1 MVEPKV
7 QHMAQP
13 MSVAVVAKELRDR
26 RRAII
31 GNSIGLVA
39 LIAWLGVLFPILSGS
54 DAFTGLIER
63 MPDELAAV
71 LGMDPATFLT
81 AAGFLSTQLYSLFAP
96 LLILIFVI
104 NAATSEVT
112 AEERDGLM
120 DMLLSVPLSRSRVF
134 AAKAGGVA
142 LSTLVL
148 VAVMTGALLVVNPLF
163 DMDLPVVAVLASG
176 AGLWLLGMLFG
187 SVALLAGSLAGRTT
201 VAGGVTGLLA
211 VLAWFVDGFAGLYSW
226 LEGPRAFSPFT
237 WYLEPNPL
245 IEGFTSGHLWLLVT
259 TLVVAVAATLL
270 FARRD
275 IASERVALPRIPL
288 LRIRPCRRRSGRPRA
303 AWLLSGLFRK
313 TVWDRRRAVWAWGGG
328 LGLLTVAMFS
338 AWPALAQD
346 AEALSALITSMPREV
361 FAMFGMSDP
370 EAIVTPAGFISS
382 RIYQTIGPI
391 LVIMFAVRGVSM
403 GLAKEESSGVL
414 DLVLSN
420 PAARSRVVAAKAAG
434 IVLTTVL
441 VVLIPTVVAIV
452 GDVAWETDLGPG
464 RILAAS
470 AGLGLLGLFFGG
482 LAMAIWALGGASFPA
497 IRVTAVV
504 ALAAFFLNGL
514 GSLTDTLEPARVVSP
529 FYWYFGD
536 VPPLAKGF
544 EPTYFLLLAG
554 AALTGWLAIARFS
567 RRDIAV

>member
-1 MVEPKV
+1 MN
-7 QHMAQP
+7 
-13 MSVAVVAKELRDR
+13 VAIVAKALRDR

-39 LIAWLGVLFPILSGS
+39 LIAWLGVLFPILRGS
-54 DAFTGLIER
+54 DAFTEMIER
-63 MPDELAAV
+63 IPPELAAV
-71 LGMDPATFLT
+71 LGLDPATFLT
-81 AAGFLSTQLYSLFAP
+81 AAGYLSTQLYALFAP

-104 NAATSEVT
+104 NAAISEVA

-120 DMLLSVPLSRSRVF
+120 DMLLSVPVSRSRVF

-142 LSTLVL
+142 LTTLVL
-148 VAVMTGALLVVNPLF
+148 VAVMTGALLIVNPLF

-176 AGLWLLGMLFG
+176 AGLWLLGVLFG
-187 SVALLAGSLAGRTT
+187 SVALLVGTVAGRTT

-211 VLAWFVDGFAGLYSW
+211 VLAWFVNGFAGLYSW
-226 LEGPRAFSPFT
+226 LEGSSAFSPFT

-245 IEGFTSGHLWLLVT
+245 IEGFTTSHLWLLVT
-259 TLVVAVAATLL
+259 TVVVAVAATLL

-275 IASERVALPRIPL
+275 IASERVALLDAAFVRPR
-288 LRIRPCRRRSGRPRA
+288 RPRGRRSRPRV

-313 TVWDRRRAVWAWGGG
+313 TLWDRRRAVWAWGGG

-391 LVIMFAVRGVSM
+391 LVVMFAVRGVSM
-403 GLAKEESSGVL
+403 GLTKEESSGVL
-414 DLVLSN
+414 DLVLAN
-420 PAARSRVVAAKAAG
+420 PSARSRVVVAKAAG

-441 VVLIPTVVAIV
+441 VVLIPTVVAII

-470 AGLGLLGLFFGG
+470 AGLTLLGLFFAG
-482 LAMAIWALGGASFPA
+482 LAMAIWAMGGASFPA
-497 IRVTAVV
+497 IRITAVV
-504 ALAAFFLNGL
+504 ALATFFLNGL
-514 GSLTDTLEPARVVSP
+514 GSLTDILEPARVISP

-536 VPPLAKGF
+536 APPLAKGF

-554 AALTGWLAIARFS
+554 ALVTGWLAVTRFE
-567 RRDIAV
+567 RRDVAV

>member
-1 MVEPKV
+1 MN
-7 QHMAQP
+7 
-13 MSVAVVAKELRDR
+13 VAIVAKALRDR

-39 LIAWLGVLFPILSGS
+39 LIAWLGVLFPILRGS
-54 DAFTGLIER
+54 DAFIEVIER
-63 MPDELAAV
+63 FPPELAAV
-71 LGMDPATFLT
+71 FGMDPATFLT
-81 AAGFLSTQLYSLFAP
+81 AAGYLSTQLYALFAP

-104 NAATSEVT
+104 NAATSDVT

-148 VAVMTGALLVVNPLF
+148 VAVMTGALLIVNPVF
-163 DMDLPVVAVLASG
+163 DMALPVVAVLASG
-176 AGLWLLGMLFG
+176 AGLWLLGVLFG
-187 SVALLAGSLAGRTT
+187 SIALLVGTVAGRTT
-201 VAGGVTGLLA
+201 VAGGVTGLVA
-211 VLAWFVDGFAGLYSW
+211 VVAWFVNGFAGLYSW
-226 LEGPRAFSPFT
+226 LEGPSVFSPFT

-245 IEGFTSGHLWLLVT
+245 IEGFTTGHLWLLVT
-259 TLVVAVAATLL
+259 TLIIALAATFL
-270 FARRD
+270 FTRRD
-275 IASERVALPRIPL
+275 IASERVVLPDAALVRT
-288 LRIRPCRRRSGRPRA
+288 RRFRKRSSGRPRA
-303 AWLLSGLFRK
+303 AWLLTGLLRK

-346 AEALSALITSMPREV
+346 ADALAALITSMPREV

-370 EAIVTPAGFISS
+370 AAIVTPAGFISS

-403 GLAKEESSGVL
+403 GLTREEHSGVL
-414 DLVLSN
+414 DLVLAT
-420 PAARSRVVAAKAAG
+420 PVERSQVVATKAAG
-434 IVLTTVL
+434 IGLSTAIVVL
-441 VVLIPTVVAIV
+441 VPTVAAII
-452 GDVAWETDLGPG
+452 GDIAWETELGAG

-470 AGLGLLGLFFGG
+470 AGLGLLGLFFAG
-482 LAMAIWALGGASFPA
+482 LAMLIWALGGSSFPA
-497 IRVTAVV
+497 IRTTAVV
-504 ALAAFFLNGL
+504 ALVTFLLNGL
-514 GSLTDTLEPARVVSP
+514 GSLADAMEPVRVISP

-536 VPPLAKGF
+536 GPPLAKGF

-554 AALTGWLAIARFS
+554 AAVTGWLAINRFG
-567 RRDIAV
+567 RRDTAT

>member
-1 MVEPKV
+1 MN
-7 QHMAQP
+7 
-13 MSVAVVAKELRDR
+13 VAIVAKALRDR

-39 LIAWLGVLFPILSGS
+39 LIVWLGVLFPILRES
-54 DAFTGLIER
+54 DAFIEMIER
-63 MPDELAAV
+63 FPPELAAV
-71 LGMDPATFLT
+71 FGMDPATFLT
-81 AAGFLSTQLYSLFAP
+81 AAGYLSTQLYALFAP
-96 LLILIFVI
+96 LLILIFVT
-104 NAATSEVT
+104 NAATSDVT

-148 VAVMTGALLVVNPLF
+148 VAVMTGALLVVNPVF

-176 AGLWLLGMLFG
+176 AGLWLLGILFG
-187 SVALLAGSLAGRTT
+187 SVALLAGAVAGRTT

-211 VLAWFVDGFAGLYSW
+211 VVAWFVNGFAGLYSW
-226 LEGPRAFSPFT
+226 LEGPSAYSPFT

-245 IEGFTSGHLWLLVT
+245 IEGFTTGHLWLLVT
-259 TLVVAVAATLL
+259 TAVIAAAATLL

-275 IASERVALPRIPL
+275 IASERVALPHSAL
-288 LRIRPCRRRSGRPRA
+288 LRIRPSRTRSRRPRA

-313 TVWDRRRAVWAWGGG
+313 TIWDRRRAVWAWGGG

-346 AEALSALITSMPREV
+346 ADALAALITSMPREV

-370 EAIVTPAGFISS
+370 AAIVTPAGFVSS

-403 GLAKEESSGVL
+403 GLTKEESTGVL
-414 DLVLSN
+414 DLVLAN
-420 PAARSRVVAAKAAG
+420 PAVRAKVVATKAAG
-434 IVLTTVL
+434 IVLTTSL
-441 VVLIPTVVAIV
+441 VVLIPTIVAIV
-452 GDVAWETDLGPG
+452 GDIAWETDLGAG

-470 AGLGLLGLFFGG
+470 AGLGLLGLFFAG
-482 LAMAIWALGGASFPA
+482 LAMVIWALGGASFPA
-497 IRVTAVV
+497 VRITAVV
-504 ALAAFFLNGL
+504 ALATFFLNGL
-514 GSLTDTLEPARVVSP
+514 GSLTDTLEPARVISP

-536 VPPLAKGF
+536 TPPLAKGF

-554 AALTGWLAIARFS
+554 SLVTGWLAITRFA